1 MRKLKDRNIRTFFIA
16 AMQSTEHRD
25 AVQKLK
31 QFTLEKVLGQNLIL
45 KFTDYSGLLLWVIY
59 KKMYY
64 LPDPIPTPLLFS
76 YSTLWHI

>member
-45 KFTDYSGLLLWVIY
+45 KFTDYSGLLL
-59 KKMYY
+59 
-64 LPDPIPTPLLFS
+64 
-76 YSTLWHI
+76 